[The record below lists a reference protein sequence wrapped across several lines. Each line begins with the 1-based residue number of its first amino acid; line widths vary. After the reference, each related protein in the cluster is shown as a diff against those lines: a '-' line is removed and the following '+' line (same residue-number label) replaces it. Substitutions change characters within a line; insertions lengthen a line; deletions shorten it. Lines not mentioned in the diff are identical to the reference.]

1 MERKETEERTGK
13 TAPHMVKIWWPDKEG
28 FQYIEACF
36 KNCGKKD
43 KCIALSDYLEP
54 KLFS

>member
-13 TAPHMVKIWWPDKEG
+13 TAPHMVKIWCPDKEG